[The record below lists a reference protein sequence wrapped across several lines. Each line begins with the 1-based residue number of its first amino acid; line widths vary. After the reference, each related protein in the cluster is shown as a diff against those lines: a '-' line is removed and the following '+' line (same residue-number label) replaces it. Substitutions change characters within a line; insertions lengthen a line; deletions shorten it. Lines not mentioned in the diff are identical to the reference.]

1 MDDKFN
7 LAPRAAFTYAL
18 RKGNIRGG
26 YGMFYD
32 WLESSVYEQV
42 VRVDGTQQIDEIIIN
57 PSFPDPGLGSGESL
71 AASRIQLGPQLT
83 QPTIQQAS
91 IGYDRPFGEWGTF
104 RTDYML
110 TRGHDTLRAVNVNAP
125 LDGVRPDLTAGNVTQ
140 IESTGRARDRPHQ
153 RRHDAP
159 DAARARPHGQRDVSV
174 CEQPQLLGFA
184 AGAAV

>member
-91 IGYDRPFGEWGTF
+91 IGYDRPFGEWGNF
-104 RTDYML
+104 RTDYMW

-140 IESTGRARDRPHQ
+140 IESTGRRAIDRINVAMML
-153 RRHDAP
+153 R

-184 AGAAV
+184 AGAAI